1 MSDMSTIHNTEVPFL
16 PDPVDP
22 SIHITTLW
30 ENWSSAARRY
40 GERKFCGNREVLPD
54 GSLGEY
60 VFEDMHII
68 GRQLEKLSSVF
79 TKTFGLEQGDRVSI
93 FTPNCKEWVLAEQAA
108 NRNSIVTV
116 PFYDSLTAKEI
127 NYILAHAAVSAVVC
141 SAKRA
146 RTILTALTMETGI
159 QEQIVV
165 KNVVVIQ
172 PKTELK
178 SDLLAELEALGEGRG
193 IRTSFLYDIIETVDD
208 ITPPNPPQPAD
219 VASIIYTSGTTG
231 VPKGVVLTHSNFIA
245 AVYGY
250 YTHGIP
256 QLNEKA
262 VYFSYLPLA
271 HVLERAIFA
280 VGVYVTGTVCF
291 YSGSLDDILTDIG
304 MAKPNIFVGVPRVY
318 TRIFDGV
325 MKKVGAES
333 MLKQSIFK
341 LALKYK
347 MARMRRTGAILSV
360 FDKIFKELRAGFGNN
375 LQLFISGGAP
385 LSEKVQE
392 FMSAA
397 FSAHFIQGYG
407 LTECV
412 AGCCVQ
418 DVGDT
423 SVTNVGPAVPN
434 MELKLAPVPEMGYE
448 GGDAGEIMLRGPAVF
463 GEYYHND
470 EETRRAFDEDGWF
483 ATGDIA
489 RFVDGKKVSIVD
501 RKKNIF
507 KLSQGEYVSPENLE
521 AIYGN
526 AALVDQMWVHGSSD
540 ESKLVAVI
548 SVDLPTVVE
557 MLGCTTEEAA
567 KIVDGQDPRLVARLT
582 EDFDKYRAE
591 EKLPS
596 FMRIAAF
603 HLTSEMFDPS
613 NELLTATFKLRR
625 NKFVEYFKD
634 EVEAMY
640 KSMRH

>member
-1 MSDMSTIHNTEVPFL
+1 MAPEPEL
-16 PDPVDP
+16 PHLVDLEDPQ
-22 SIHITTLW
+22 IRITTLW
-30 ENWSSAARRY
+30 ENWQSASRRY
-40 GERKFCGNREVLPD
+40 YDRPFCGCRETLPD
-54 GSLGEY
+54 GSLGDF
-60 VFEDMHII
+60 VFRGMKDVRKQIK
-68 GRQLEKLSSVF
+68 KLSTVF
-79 TKTFGLEQGDRVSI
+79 SSFGLQAGDRLSI
-93 FTPNCKEWVLAEQAA
+93 FSPNAPEWVLAEQAA
-108 NRNSIVTV
+108 NRSSIITV
-116 PFYDSLTAKEI
+116 PFYDSLTAREI
-127 NYILAHAAVSAVVC
+127 NFILAHAAVSAVVC
-141 SAKRA
+141 SADRA
-146 RTILTALTMETGI
+146 HTTIDALTMDTGMPDD
-159 QEQIVV
+159 IVV
-165 KNVVVIQ
+165 KHLIVIQ
-172 PKTELK
+172 DRATL
-178 SDLLAELEALGEGRG
+178 DTNLLAALASLEDRG
-193 IRTSFLYDIIETVDD
+193 VAVSFLYEAINSVTD
-208 ITPPNPPQPAD
+208 ITPPNPPKPSD

-245 AVYGY
+245 SAVGY

-256 QLNEKA
+256 QLNENA

-280 VGVYVTGTVCF
+280 VGIYVTGTVCF
-291 YSGSLDDILTDIG
+291 YSGSLDNILSDL
-304 MAKPNIFVGVPRVY
+304 ALARPNVFVGVPRVY

-360 FDKIFKELRAGFGNN
+360 FDKIFEEFRAGFGNN

-412 AGCCVQ
+412 AACCVQ
-418 DVGDT
+418 HVGDT

-448 GGDAGEIMLRGPAVF
+448 GGNAGEIMLRGPAVF

-470 EETRRAFDEDGWF
+470 EETRRAFDEEGWF

-557 MLGCTTEEAA
+557 MLGCATEEAA

-603 HLTSEMFDPS
+603 HLTSELFDPS

-625 NKFVEYFKD
+625 NKLGEYFED
-634 EVEAMY
+634 EIAALY
-640 KSMRH
+640 ADCH